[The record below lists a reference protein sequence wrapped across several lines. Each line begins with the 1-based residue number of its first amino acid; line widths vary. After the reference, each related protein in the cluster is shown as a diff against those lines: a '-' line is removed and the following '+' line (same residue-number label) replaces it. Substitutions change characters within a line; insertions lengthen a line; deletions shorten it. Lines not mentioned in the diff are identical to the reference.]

1 MTAVNNSGMNFIKAL
16 PVTVN
21 TDHAVKITGGYRT
34 EEDMSHKLEGFIFSL
49 YVCSATKEGQ

>member
-1 MTAVNNSGMNFIKAL
+1 MTALSNTGMNFIKAL
-16 PVTVN
+16 SVAVN

-49 YVCSATKEGQ
+49 YVCSVTKEGQ